1 MKHKERKVL
10 HALFAHPVSANI
22 SARSAGAVLKELGAE
37 IEQRDGGRWRL
48 QLNGHCVEVPEPSNA
63 LKPKHVKK
71 IRDFITNC
79 GIDPNRHY
87 PL

>member
-1 MKHKERKVL
+1 MNKTHRKVL
-10 HALFAHPVSANI
+10 HALFAHPISAKI
-22 SARSAGAVLKELGAE
+22 SARSAEEVLKELGAE
-37 IEQRDGGRWRL
+37 IDQQKGDRWSVR
-48 QLNGHCVEVPEPSNA
+48 LNGQFAEFSQPSNA
-63 LKPKHVKK
+63 LKPKHVRK